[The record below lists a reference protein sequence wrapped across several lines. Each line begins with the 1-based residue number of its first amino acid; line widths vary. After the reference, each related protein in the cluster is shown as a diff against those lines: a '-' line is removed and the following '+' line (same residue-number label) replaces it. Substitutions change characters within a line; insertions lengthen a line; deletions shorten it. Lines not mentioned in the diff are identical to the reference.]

1 MRREKETAAVGFF
14 NFFMVFVCSWQGNPG
29 TETMGRRSRAA
40 GSLYLWL
47 YWLDPFVW
55 NYNQLKIC
63 LDNSCLSATLA
74 TSRRAWSKTEC
85 LLDRRGRETAEK
97 RKRNEKWKQRE
108 RTKQRERRVV

>member
-14 NFFMVFVCSWQGNPG
+14 NFFMVFLFVLGRVILAQKPG
-29 TETMGRRSRAA
+29 V

-63 LDNSCLSATLA
+63 LDNSCLSATLP
-74 TSRRAWSKTEC
+74 TSRRAWSKTDC
-85 LLDRRGRETAEK
+85 LLDRRG
-97 RKRNEKWKQRE
+97 KRNRGEKKKKE
-108 RTKQRERRVV
+108 K